1 MDIESKETIMVAN
14 MARRE
19 ESTARRRAEKQSRL
33 PLKSFGEDHWT
44 LLAYIDVCCSGRT
57 GRLEHRHLRSKPTKK
72 SNEPSLFKSSQPEP
86 ETGSLTYDDWDCLA
100 DLEAVGFVELVSYAT
115 GLVHIF
121 PGGLKAAAA
130 LRAHGER
137 GESIKTFSYL

>member
-1 MDIESKETIMVAN
+1 

-19 ESTARRRAEKQSRL
+19 ESTARRRSEKQSRV

-44 LLAYIDVCCSGRT
+44 LLAYIDVCCSGQA
-57 GRLEHRHLRSKPTKK
+57 GRLEHRHLRSKPTI
-72 SNEPSLFKSSQPEP
+72 KSSELSLLKSIELEH
-86 ETGSLTYDDWDCLA
+86 ETHSLKYDDWDCLA

>member
-1 MDIESKETIMVAN
+1 MV
-14 MARRE
+14 
-19 ESTARRRAEKQSRL
+19 RRAEPLAAKGRDKSSRL
-33 PLKSFGEDHWT
+33 PLTAFGEEHWT
-44 LLAYIDVCCSGRT
+44 LLAYIDICCSGQA
-57 GRLEHRHLRSKPTKK
+57 GRLEHRHLRTSSSGKEEAAMVITTRREPTSKRKTRHNDPAPPL
-72 SNEPSLFKSSQPEP
+72 N
-86 ETGSLTYDDWDCLA
+86 GHDDWDCLA

>member
-1 MDIESKETIMVAN
+1 MMGRAVPLAGQ
-14 MARRE
+14 RRDK
-19 ESTARRRAEKQSRL
+19 SSRL
-33 PLKSFGEDHWT
+33 PLSAFSEEHWT
-44 LLAYIDVCCSGRT
+44 LLAYIDVCCSGQA
-57 GRLEHRHLRSKPTKK
+57 GRLEHRHLRTNSSVKEEAAMVIATKRETAVKRKSKRDDSEVHTDIH
-72 SNEPSLFKSSQPEP
+72 
-86 ETGSLTYDDWDCLA
+86 DDWDRLA

-137 GESIKTFSYL
+137 GESLKTFSYL

>member
-1 MDIESKETIMVAN
+1 MV
-14 MARRE
+14 
-19 ESTARRRAEKQSRL
+19 RRAESITRRRFEKSSRL
-33 PLKSFGEDHWT
+33 PLKAFGEDHWS
-44 LLAYIDVCCSGRT
+44 LLAYIDVCCSGQA
-57 GRLEHRHLRSKPTKK
+57 GRLEHNHLRRKPSKVKGTESPVFT
-72 SNEPSLFKSSQPEP
+72 SGDREAATQSLN
-86 ETGSLTYDDWDCLA
+86 YDDWDCLA

-121 PGGLKAAAA
+121 TGGLKAAAA

>member
-1 MDIESKETIMVAN
+1 MV
-14 MARRE
+14 
-19 ESTARRRAEKQSRL
+19 RRAGPLAGPRRDRSSRL
-33 PLKSFGEDHWT
+33 PLSAFSEEHWT
-44 LLAYIDVCCSGRT
+44 LLAYIDICCSGQA
-57 GRLEHRHLRSKPTKK
+57 GRVEHRHLRT
-72 SNEPSLFKSSQPEP
+72 NSSIKEESALVIANNR
-86 ETGSLTYDDWDCLA
+86 ETTGARKGKLDDSGTRAHSHDDWDRLA

-137 GESIKTFSYL
+137 GESFKTFSYL

>member
-1 MDIESKETIMVAN
+1 MDIESKETITVAN
-14 MARRE
+14 MVRRE
-19 ESTARRRAEKQSRL
+19 ESMARRRSEKQSRL

-44 LLAYIDVCCSGRT
+44 LLAYIDVCCSGQT
-57 GRLEHRHLRSKPTKK
+57 GRLEHRHLRRKATIK
-72 SNEPSLFKSSQPEP
+72 SSEPPLFKSSER
-86 ETGSLTYDDWDCLA
+86 ETETQSLSYDDWDCLA
-100 DLEAVGFVELVSYAT
+100 DLEAVGFIELVSYAT

-137 GESIKTFSYL
+137 GESFKTFSYL

>member
-1 MDIESKETIMVAN
+1 MVVTTRGETTS
-14 MARRE
+14 RRK
-19 ESTARRRAEKQSRL
+19 T
-33 PLKSFGEDHWT
+33 
-44 LLAYIDVCCSGRT
+44 
-57 GRLEHRHLRSKPTKK
+57 RHNDPAPS
-72 SNEPSLFKSSQPEP
+72 SNSH
-86 ETGSLTYDDWDCLA
+86 DDWDCLA

-137 GESIKTFSYL
+137 GESLKTFSYL

>member
-1 MDIESKETIMVAN
+1 MVRRPESIKRPQKSN
-14 MARRE
+14 
-19 ESTARRRAEKQSRL
+19 RL
-33 PLKSFGEDHWT
+33 PLKAFGEDHWT
-44 LLAYIDVCCSGRT
+44 LLAYIDYCCSGQA
-57 GRLEHRHLRSKPTKK
+57 GRLEHNRLRRKPSKVK
-72 SNEPSLFKSSQPEP
+72 STESLVFTSGDRVGATE
-86 ETGSLTYDDWDCLA
+86 SLNYDDWDCLA

-130 LRAHGER
+130 LRAHGDR